1 MALTFPLGRF
11 IWRPTLLWSDSLS
24 RHRRIQATYL
34 QKGVL
39 VIRTMQDLGT
49 IIVLAAQTLG
59 LACLSWKGPHR
70 KRVRSE
76 ALQGGNLSLGAALFP
91 GTYCYLDSSPLSLG
105 PFSLYF
111 SILFCHSPP
120 PTPHVNS
127 TGAEAHLVCFI
138 LSPKCPQ

>member
-11 IWRPTLLWSDSLS
+11 IWRPALLWSDSLS

-34 QKGVL
+34 QKCVL

-49 IIVLAAQTLG
+49 IIALAAQTLG
-59 LACLSWKGPHR
+59 LACLSWKVPHR
-70 KRVRSE
+70 KRLRCE

-91 GTYCYLDSSPLSLG
+91 PSPLSLC
-105 PFSLYF
+105 PLSLYF
-111 SILFCHSPP
+111 SILFCHSPT
-120 PTPHVNS
+120 PTSVNS
-127 TGAEAHLVCFI
+127 MGAEAHLLCFI